1 MPESHQSAPI
11 TLERLAQVL
20 RPIGAATGLP
30 NVAYTSEAYFRC
42 ERDAVI
48 GRTWAGIAFTDTI
61 PNRAFAQPI
70 EFMGLPLLV
79 VRDRHGAL
87 RVFHNVCSHR
97 GMKLVAEPTEV
108 RGLITCRYHCWAYAT
123 NGDLKATPH
132 LGGVDQNHSPGFDNS
147 THGLKPVRSATF
159 LGILF
164 VNLSGDAPA
173 FEQHAAQLMWRAE

>member
-1 MPESHQSAPI
+1 MSRRPI
-11 TLERLAQVL
+11 TQLPLERLAQVL

-30 NVAYTSEAYFRC
+30 NVAYTSEAYFRH

-61 PNRAFAQPI
+61 PDRPFAQPI

-79 VRDRHGAL
+79 TRDRHGAL

-108 RGLITCRYHCWAYAT
+108 RGLITCRYHCWSYAT

-132 LGGVDQNHSPGFDNS
+132 IGGVDQHTARDS
-147 THGLKPVRSATF
+147 TTRTM
-159 LGILF
+159 
-164 VNLSGDAPA
+164 D
-173 FEQHAAQLMWRAE
+173 